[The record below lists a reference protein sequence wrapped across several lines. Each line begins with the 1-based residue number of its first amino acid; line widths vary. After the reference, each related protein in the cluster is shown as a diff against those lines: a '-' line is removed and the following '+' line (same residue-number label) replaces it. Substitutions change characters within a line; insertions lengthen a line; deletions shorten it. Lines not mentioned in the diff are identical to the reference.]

1 MMNHVTRRNTQLWFA
16 VALCTALASPA
27 LGEEPAAD
35 RGIALADGRFQL
47 TAPEEWKREEPRSR
61 IIEHEFSAPASEGDE
76 QAGRMTIM
84 AAGGSVEANIER
96 WYAQFKQP
104 DGGKTADSAKTEK
117 KEIAG
122 VEVHL
127 VDIAGTFTDRPN
139 PMTAGV
145 ERENYR
151 MLAAI
156 LVGDKIGQYFV
167 KFYGPEKT
175 IEEQQKAFVEMIE
188 GLEAK

>member
-1 MMNHVTRRNTQLWFA
+1 MIRISRRQS
-16 VALCTALASPA
+16 LCWSAIAFCAAIAAPA
-27 LGEEPAAD
+27 IGDEPAAD
-35 RGIALADGRFQL
+35 HGIALAEGRFVL
-47 TAPEEWKREEPRSR
+47 TAPEDWKREEPRSR
-61 IIEHEFSAPASEGDE
+61 IIEHEFSAPAAEADE
-76 QAGRMTIM
+76 QPGRMTIM
-84 AAGGSVEANIER
+84 AAGGSVTANIER

-104 DGGKTADSAKTEK
+104 DGGQTADTAKTEK

-122 VEVHL
+122 IEVHL

-139 PMTAGV
+139 PMAAGV

-167 KFYGPEKT
+167 KFYGPAKT

>member
-1 MMNHVTRRNTQLWFA
+1 MFHITRLQPLCWSA
-16 VALCTALASPA
+16 IALCAAIAAPA
-27 LGEEPAAD
+27 LGDEPAAD
-35 RGIALADGRFQL
+35 HGIALAEGRLVL
-47 TAPEEWKREEPRSR
+47 TAPEDWKREEPRSR
-61 IIEHEFSAPASEGDE
+61 IIEHEFSVPTAEDDE
-76 QAGRMTIM
+76 QPGRMTIM
-84 AAGGSVEANIER
+84 AAGGSVTANIER

-104 DGGKTADSAKTEK
+104 DGGTTADTAKTEK

-122 VEVHL
+122 IEVHL

-139 PMTAGV
+139 PMAAGV

-167 KFYGPEKT
+167 KFYGPAKT
-175 IEEQQKAFVEMIE
+175 VEEQQKAFVEMIE